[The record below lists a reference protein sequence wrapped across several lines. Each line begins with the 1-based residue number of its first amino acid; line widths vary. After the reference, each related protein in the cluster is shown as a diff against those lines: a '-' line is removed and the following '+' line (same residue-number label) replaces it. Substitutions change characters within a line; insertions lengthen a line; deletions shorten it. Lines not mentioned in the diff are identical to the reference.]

1 MTQPNF
7 ETLAERARALG
18 LPVYWLGLG
27 RVTDPAAHDDA
38 APVGALEWQFSD
50 APAAGAR
57 GCSYDYLDLAAGLAA
72 LSPCVIIPDGLA
84 ADLADLARPETIGDS
99 AWNDRAAAFFNKGK
113 GGA

>member
-18 LPVYWLGLG
+18 VPVYFLGLG

-38 APVGALEWQFSD
+38 APAGALEWQFSD
-50 APAAGAR
+50 APAGVR
-57 GCSYDYLDLAAGLAA
+57 GSSYDFLDLAAGLAA

-84 ADLADLARPETIGDS
+84 AALADLAT
-99 AWNDRAAAFFNKGK
+99 GK
-113 GGA
+113 APQ